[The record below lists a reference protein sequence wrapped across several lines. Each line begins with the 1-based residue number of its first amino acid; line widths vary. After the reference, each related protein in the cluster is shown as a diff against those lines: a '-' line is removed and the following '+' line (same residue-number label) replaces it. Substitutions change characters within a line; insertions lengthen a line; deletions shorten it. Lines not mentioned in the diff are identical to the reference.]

1 MVLAAG
7 VEAADGAFSAGGVVS
22 TVLAFLSVPAIVSG
36 LAWLW
41 QRLSPTGRLTAR
53 LTKDLA
59 IYEKLPESPQRNLFA
74 EQISEVLGR
83 LVVRREVAPSTG
95 KKERIGGWIVT
106 AIVPLLVLGILLGIG
121 LPIPQ
126 APLDPVPDL
135 PGTWVAAIAGAIAA
149 SVGLGLSAL
158 TRRDPERRHNS
169 AIPDGTDASAAV
181 QVTAD
186 EDEKDLA

>member
-1 MVLAAG
+1 MILAEAAK
-7 VEAADGAFSAGGVVS
+7 AADGAFSAGGAVS

-59 IYEKLPESPQRNLFA
+59 IFEKLPESPQRESFA
-74 EQISEVLGR
+74 GQISEVVGK
-83 LVVRREVAPSTG
+83 LVARRERATG
-95 KKERIGGWIVT
+95 SGKRARLRDWFVVVL
-106 AIVPLLVLGILLGIG
+106 VPLIALAVLASIA
-121 LPIPQ
+121 LPIFRPPT
-126 APLDPVPDL
+126 APLPAL

-158 TRRDPERRHNS
+158 TRREPVRTHNS
-169 AIPDGTDASAAV
+169 SISDGTGASAAV
-181 QVTAD
+181 QATAD
-186 EDEKDLA
+186 EHEKDRA